1 MEDKKY
7 TKKSV
12 LIVEDESDVM
22 KSVKTIFEAY
32 KDQMTH
38 LEAKTAE
45 EAYTIL
51 FKENDHFAVDALI
64 LDTMMSYGK
73 IEIRKRL
80 RGEDDTYSVKTG
92 MLLLD
97 YIRNQEVKA
106 KEEIPLWVSVIT
118 GRSAPNVLQC
128 INKLLGD
135 NGRLMTKPFNEFV
148 LENDIAH
155 VLGIKSK
162 VPEIVLPE
170 GYQPPKFSG
179 GA

>member
-7 TKKSV
+7 TKNKV
-12 LIVEDESDVM
+12 LIVEDDPDVM

-32 KDQMTH
+32 SDQVKL

-51 FKENDHFAVDALI
+51 FKESDQPTVDALI
-64 LDTMMSYGK
+64 LDIMMPYGK
-73 IEIRKRL
+73 IEIRERL
-80 RGEDDTYSVKTG
+80 RGEGDIHFIETG
-92 MLLLD
+92 KLLLE
-97 YIRNQEVKA
+97 YIRDKEVNA

-118 GRSAPNVLQC
+118 GRNAPNILQC